1 MFSVVLSLALSVSAG
16 AQTVELKAAR
26 AAELG
31 RCDDARQFYVQEL
44 NLLRANG
51 DRAGVGRVYIEL
63 GEITQV
69 HGEFSI
75 TEANFKQGLALL
87 DRYAAANDVRLVT
100 AIDDLGWLYV
110 TWGRFMDG
118 SRLME

>member
-1 MFSVVLSLALSVSAG
+1 LALSVSAG